1 MNWRNYFNTSTMT
14 KARMQICNMSLFKAT
29 KFIREN
35 YKISLSDSIDFAKAF
50 SND

>member
-1 MNWRNYFNTSTMT
+1 MNWRNYFNTDTMT
-14 KARMQICNMSLFKAT
+14 KARIEISNMSLFNAT
-29 KFIREN
+29 RFIREN